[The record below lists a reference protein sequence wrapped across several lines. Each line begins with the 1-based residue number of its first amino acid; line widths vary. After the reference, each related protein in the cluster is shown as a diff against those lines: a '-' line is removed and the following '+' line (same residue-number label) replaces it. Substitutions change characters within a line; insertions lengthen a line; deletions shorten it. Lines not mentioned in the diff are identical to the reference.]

1 MQAGH
6 QAVLKTFEKQGAKVF
21 KRDSSTAER
30 RPQNP
35 ASAPHISL
43 LIQSPGS
50 ALDEHVG
57 REHECFQR
65 IALLSQR
72 IPGNIMRHGCQTEIV
87 LLCQTQDLAVKA
99 MFDTGCS
106 PGNYMSLAFFHA
118 NADVLKDYLIS
129 CPAKRV
135 DLATSNSAQNIT
147 QHLVIEAR
155 HVDI

>member
-72 IPGNIMRHGCQTEIV
+72 IPANEIV

-99 MFDTGCS
+99 MFETIC
-106 PGNYMSLAFFHA
+106 PSLSSTPMLTHSRITLYP
-118 NADVLKDYLIS
+118 VQPSEYY
-129 CPAKRV
+129 PASGHRG
-135 DLATSNSAQNIT
+135 
-147 QHLVIEAR
+147 
-155 HVDI
+155 